1 MLFLKR
7 QAFNGRDIKKEVR
20 EDEITCGVHLSLKVA
35 LNLSSR
41 LVKSKSLGDSHVAR
55 EQRQHQNLCKEPA
68 CSTIAKLICSKL
80 SSHTKYSL
88 SGNKVFY
95 QSAMALRAT

>member
-1 MLFLKR
+1 MYNIF
-7 QAFNGRDIKKEVR
+7 
-20 EDEITCGVHLSLKVA
+20 DENIPYVA
-35 LNLSSR
+35 WNLSSR